1 MSHSVRSHLRLEIDA
16 YDDIIRKFI
25 PGYEEGLTRAAKEIA
40 GARPTLVLDL
50 GAGTGALAEAMLEHE
65 RVGSVEAIDIDRH
78 WCMNR
83 RKRARQHRRRV
94 PVHHGDQ
101 GGNVMAA
108 GKSSRIN
115 RQYKTKY
122 RIRNWREYER
132 GLRSRGDVTIWL
144 SEDAIAAWI
153 PPKNGLRGGQRRYSN
168 LAIRTA
174 LTLRVVFG
182 LPLRQ
187 TEGFLDSLLRLMGL
201 NLKAPDH
208 TTLSRRNQIVAVPPL
223 TRSYDGPIDLIVDS
237 TGLKILGCGEW
248 NAHKHKA
255 SKKRRDWR
263 KLHIGVDAEGFIV
276 AAELTASSRDDASTL
291 PALLDTIE
299 VPIRRFTA
307 DGAYDHRS
315 VYDQL
320 SAAGTENVVIV
331 IPPRRSAVSAG
342 PTDGPWAQRDTALE
356 RIRQIGRREWQ
367 KESGYRQQAR
377 VENSFF
383 RYKSVFGG
391 GLKARH
397 SKAQRREAAIGC
409 HILNRMAEL
418 GRPSSYALG
427 R

>member
-1 MSHSVRSHLRLEIDA
+1 MAPEPSTNFTVDIEPFDPARHDRTAFSCGSDRIDNYLKRTA
-16 YDDIIRKFI
+16 KKHQKDDFARVFVAVA
-25 PGYEEGLTRAAKEIA
+25 PGETGI
-40 GARPTLVLDL
+40 L
-50 GAGTGALAEAMLEHE
+50 GYYAINAHG
-65 RVGSVEAIDIDRH
+65 VEAQDLPATLSRKAPRH
-78 WCMNR
+78 GYVP
-83 RKRARQHRRRV
+83 AAYLSIIAVDQRV
-94 PVHHGDQ
+94 Q
-101 GGNVMAA
+101 G
-108 GKSSRIN
+108 
-115 RQYKTKY
+115 Q
-122 RIRNWREYER
+122 
-132 GLRSRGDVTIWL
+132 GLGQVLLVDAL
-144 SEDAIAAWI
+144 KDAIAAWV

-168 LAIRTA
+168 LAVRTA
-174 LTLRVVFG
+174 LTLRVVFS

-356 RIRQIGRREWQ
+356 RIRQVGRREWQ

-383 RYKSVFGG
+383 RYKSVLGG

-397 SKAQRREAAIGC
+397 GKAQRREVAIGC

-418 GRPSSYALG
+418 GRPKSCAVVS
-427 R
+427 

>member
-1 MSHSVRSHLRLEIDA
+1 MV
-16 YDDIIRKFI
+16 
-25 PGYEEGLTRAAKEIA
+25 AA
-40 GARPTLVLDL
+40 
-50 GAGTGALAEAMLEHE
+50 
-65 RVGSVEAIDIDRH
+65 
-78 WCMNR
+78 
-83 RKRARQHRRRV
+83 
-94 PVHHGDQ
+94 
-101 GGNVMAA
+101 
-108 GKSSRIN
+108 KSSRVN
-115 RQYKTKY
+115 CQYKKKY

-144 SEDAIAAWI
+144 SEDAIAAWV

-168 LAIRTA
+168 LAVRTA
-174 LTLRVVFG
+174 LTLRVVF
-182 LPLRQ
+182 
-187 TEGFLDSLLRLMGL
+187 SL
-201 NLKAPDH
+201 
-208 TTLSRRNQIVAVPPL
+208 PPL

-356 RIRQIGRREWQ
+356 RIR
-367 KESGYRQQAR
+367 
-377 VENSFF
+377 
-383 RYKSVFGG
+383 
-391 GLKARH
+391 
-397 SKAQRREAAIGC
+397 
-409 HILNRMAEL
+409 
-418 GRPSSYALG
+418 
-427 R
+427 

>member
-1 MSHSVRSHLRLEIDA
+1 MV
-16 YDDIIRKFI
+16 
-25 PGYEEGLTRAAKEIA
+25 AA
-40 GARPTLVLDL
+40 
-50 GAGTGALAEAMLEHE
+50 
-65 RVGSVEAIDIDRH
+65 
-78 WCMNR
+78 
-83 RKRARQHRRRV
+83 
-94 PVHHGDQ
+94 
-101 GGNVMAA
+101 
-108 GKSSRIN
+108 KSSRVN
-115 RQYKTKY
+115 RQYKKKY

-144 SEDAIAAWI
+144 SEDAIAAWV

-168 LAIRTA
+168 LAVRTA
-174 LTLRVVFG
+174 LTLRVVFS

-208 TTLSRRNQIVAVPPL
+208 T
-223 TRSYDGPIDLIVDS
+223 
-237 TGLKILGCGEW
+237 
-248 NAHKHKA
+248 
-255 SKKRRDWR
+255 
-263 KLHIGVDAEGFIV
+263 
-276 AAELTASSRDDASTL
+276 TL

-342 PTDGPWAQRDTALE
+342 PTDGPWAQPDTALE
-356 RIRQIGRREWQ
+356 RIRQVGRREWQ

-383 RYKSVFGG
+383 RYKSVLGG
-391 GLKARH
+391 GLKARRG
-397 SKAQRREAAIGC
+397 KAQRREVAIGC

-418 GRPSSYALG
+418 GRPKSCAVVS
-427 R
+427 